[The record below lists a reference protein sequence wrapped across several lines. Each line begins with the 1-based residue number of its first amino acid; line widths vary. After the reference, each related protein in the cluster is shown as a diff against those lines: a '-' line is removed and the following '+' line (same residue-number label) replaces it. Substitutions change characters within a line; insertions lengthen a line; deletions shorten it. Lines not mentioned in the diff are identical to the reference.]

1 MELTYEDLWLNW
13 TPRLPAWGVG
23 FPGLHVG
30 PVSVSIGCDLTYRV
44 AYWWPDLSHEERCAI
59 WTQIWPVF
67 RTSIEQ
73 QLGIRVLRCECGCG
87 MVQFLSLAQFQ
98 QASFV
103 GSAGG
108 GGLVLCV
115 ETQAEAEA
123 EAAAEAEAEVMEVT
137 RRRRSCERNARGR
150 ARCGAA
156 RLRRTERAWG
166 SAKIR

>member
-30 PVSVSIGCDLTYRV
+30 PVSVSIGCDPTYRV

-115 ETQAEAEA
+115 ETQAEVEA
-123 EAAAEAEAEVMEVT
+123 EAAAEAEAEVMEVQEA
-137 RRRRSCERNARGR
+137 SPE
-150 ARCGAA
+150 
-156 RLRRTERAWG
+156 L
-166 SAKIR
+166 

>member
-30 PVSVSIGCDLTYRV
+30 PVSVSIGCDPTYRV

-108 GGLVLCV
+108 AVPSSG
-115 ETQAEAEA
+115 AIPA
-123 EAAAEAEAEVMEVT
+123 
-137 RRRRSCERNARGR
+137 SARL
-150 ARCGAA
+150 AA
-156 RLRRTERAWG
+156 RKLAFTPDTRSVSTMSFTRLSR
-166 SAKIR
+166 IIVL

>member
-30 PVSVSIGCDLTYRV
+30 LVGRV

-67 RTSIEQ
+67 RMSIEQ
-73 QLGIRVLRCECGCG
+73 ALGIRVLRCECGCG

-123 EAAAEAEAEVMEVT
+123 EVEAAAEAEVMEVHEA
-137 RRRRSCERNARGR
+137 SPE
-150 ARCGAA
+150 
-156 RLRRTERAWG
+156 L
-166 SAKIR
+166 

>member
-30 PVSVSIGCDLTYRV
+30 PVSVSIGCDPTYRV

-73 QLGIRVLRCECGCG
+73 QLAIRVLRCECG

-123 EAAAEAEAEVMEVT
+123 AAEAAAEAEVMEVHEA
-137 RRRRSCERNARGR
+137 SPE
-150 ARCGAA
+150 
-156 RLRRTERAWG
+156 L
-166 SAKIR
+166 

>member
-1 MELTYEDLWLNW
+1 MMELTYEDLWLNW

-30 PVSVSIGCDLTYRV
+30 PVSVSIGCDPTYQV

-73 QLGIRVLRCECGCG
+73 QLAIRVLRCECGCG
-87 MVQFLSLAQFQ
+87 MVQFLDLAQFQ

-103 GSAGG
+103 GSASG

-115 ETQAEAEA
+115 ETQAEV
-123 EAAAEAEAEVMEVT
+123 EAAVEAEVMEVHEA
-137 RRRRSCERNARGR
+137 SPE
-150 ARCGAA
+150 
-156 RLRRTERAWG
+156 L
-166 SAKIR
+166 

>member
-30 PVSVSIGCDLTYRV
+30 PVSVSIGCDPTYRV

-73 QLGIRVLRCECGCG
+73 QLAIRVLRCECGCG
-87 MVQFLSLAQFQ
+87 MVQFL
-98 QASFV
+98 
-103 GSAGG
+103 
-108 GGLVLCV
+108 
-115 ETQAEAEA
+115 
-123 EAAAEAEAEVMEVT
+123 AAAIKKLTEDFRAGSLEGT
-137 RRRRSCERNARGR
+137 SFRG
-150 ARCGAA
+150 
-156 RLRRTERAWG
+156 
-166 SAKIR
+166 

>member
-30 PVSVSIGCDLTYRV
+30 PVSVSIGCDPTYRV

-87 MVQFLSLAQFQ
+87 MVQFL
-98 QASFV
+98 
-103 GSAGG
+103 
-108 GGLVLCV
+108 
-115 ETQAEAEA
+115 
-123 EAAAEAEAEVMEVT
+123 AAAIKKLTEDFRAGSLEGT
-137 RRRRSCERNARGR
+137 SFRG
-150 ARCGAA
+150 
-156 RLRRTERAWG
+156 
-166 SAKIR
+166 